1 MSVHIVT
8 NMSTLHPRHM
18 LTAQLKPNR
27 VVPFWPCAV
36 CRPPALV
43 AFQTLPSTHSF
54 DMTFPIEQSKRAI
67 CCLKIRLRARS
78 KITPQEKRSRGFR
91 IQTQHSMRTGRTTA
105 LAVAELFGQFAE
117 KGMDANRVTRFR
129 FLFATESISWKVMQ
143 QMRSKQFR
151 FAVILN
157 VMVLKEC
164 MQKTVVSVAEQ
175 LGRP

>member
-1 MSVHIVT
+1 
-8 NMSTLHPRHM
+8 
-18 LTAQLKPNR
+18 
-27 VVPFWPCAV
+27 
-36 CRPPALV
+36 
-43 AFQTLPSTHSF
+43 
-54 DMTFPIEQSKRAI
+54 
-67 CCLKIRLRARS
+67 
-78 KITPQEKRSRGFR
+78 
-91 IQTQHSMRTGRTTA
+91 MRTGRTTA